1 MVAERRS
8 DAIASSSLG
17 AQQLDGALIASL
29 SGCTD
34 SASQVFGFSAILVLG
49 WPGGSA
55 RIRWAAGPF
64 SKFRAITDYGI
75 ERVAGSSKES

>member
-8 DAIASSSLG
+8 DAIASSSFG

-34 SASQVFGFSAILVLG
+34 PASQVFGFSAILVLG
-49 WPGGSA
+49 WAGGSS
-55 RIRWAAGPF
+55 RGR
-64 SKFRAITDYGI
+64 
-75 ERVAGSSKES
+75 